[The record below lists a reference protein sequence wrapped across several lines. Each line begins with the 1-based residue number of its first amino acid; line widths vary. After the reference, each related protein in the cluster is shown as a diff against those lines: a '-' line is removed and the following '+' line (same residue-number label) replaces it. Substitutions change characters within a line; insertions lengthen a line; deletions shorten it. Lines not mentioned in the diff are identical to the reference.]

1 MKVKRQDW
9 LKVLFVS
16 IIHIVI
22 LAKCHI
28 YFFFVSPPLCRLPVL
43 FPLRSVIQLHHL
55 DVLLKSIMDSWGSPH
70 FSSSFTEYSQC
81 YSNLPTTPSCIG
93 NETPAPTPPHPR
105 EIAHLYTQPED
116 KHSSRAPQKIKK
128 EKILRWDSGEN
139 TLCKAETK
147 AAAAHTCATDKI
159 NVFIAKSKSS
169 SDAPLK
175 EVASVAPRLGSALCP
190 KRPTVNVNGMDREPN
205 LRSS

>member
-1 MKVKRQDW
+1 MPNCFSSTFICLHRVPVFRGKLEGGKRRRRGKGTCKKKIACGWMKVERQDW

-28 YFFFVSPPLCRLPVL
+28 YFFCLSPPLCRLPVL

-55 DVLLKSIMDSWGSPH
+55 DVLLKSIMDSWGSPR

-81 YSNLPTTPSCIG
+81 YSNLPTTLSCIG

-105 EIAHLYTQPED
+105 EIAHLYTQPGD
-116 KHSSRAPQKIKK
+116 KHSSRAPQKKK
-128 EKILRWDSGEN
+128 NLKMRLGWKYLMQSRD
-139 TLCKAETK
+139 
-147 AAAAHTCATDKI
+147 
-159 NVFIAKSKSS
+159 KSS
-169 SDAPLK
+169 C
-175 EVASVAPRLGSALCP
+175 RTC
-190 KRPTVNVNGMDREPN
+190 
-205 LRSS
+205 LRYWRNKHFYR

>member
-1 MKVKRQDW
+1 MPNCFSSTFICLHRVPVFRGKLEGGKGDGERERNVQKKIACGWMKVERQAW

-28 YFFFVSPPLCRLPVL
+28 YFFCLSPPLCRLPVL

-55 DVLLKSIMDSWGSPH
+55 DVLLKSIMDSWGSPR

-93 NETPAPTPPHPR
+93 NETPAPAPTPPP
-105 EIAHLYTQPED
+105 
-116 KHSSRAPQKIKK
+116 
-128 EKILRWDSGEN
+128 WDRPP
-139 TLCKAETK
+139 L
-147 AAAAHTCATDKI
+147 HTA
-159 NVFIAKSKSS
+159 
-169 SDAPLK
+169 
-175 EVASVAPRLGSALCP
+175 R
-190 KRPTVNVNGMDREPN
+190 R
-205 LRSS
+205 